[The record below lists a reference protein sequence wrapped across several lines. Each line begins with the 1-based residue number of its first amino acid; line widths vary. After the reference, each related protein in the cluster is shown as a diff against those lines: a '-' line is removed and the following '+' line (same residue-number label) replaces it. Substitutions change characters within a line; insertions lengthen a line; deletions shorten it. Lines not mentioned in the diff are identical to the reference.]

1 MKELIKRN
9 LSAKKVLILF
19 VLTNIVYVFMLTVTI
34 PAIMSYSHGI
44 KILDMMPMGYDADY
58 VNTLL
63 NTLGEEG
70 RQTYLVKQIPIDLIY
85 PFLFGV
91 SYCLV
96 IAYFLNKIGKLESLF
111 YLCLLPVVAGFF
123 DYLENVGIIALLNT
137 YPDISARLIQVTSV
151 FSIAKSTIT
160 TIYFILLIVVLIM
173 FGINK
178 MRSVK

>member
-9 LSAKKVLILF
+9 LSGKKVLILF

-34 PAIMSYSHGI
+34 PAIMRYSHGI

-70 RQTYLVKQIPIDLIY
+70 RQTYLVKQIPVDLIY

-111 YLCLLPVVAGFF
+111 YLCLLPVIGGFF

-137 YPDISARLIQVTSV
+137 YPDLSTRLIQVTNV

-160 TIYFILLIVVLIM
+160 TVYFILLIVVLIM

-178 MRSVK
+178 MRSAK